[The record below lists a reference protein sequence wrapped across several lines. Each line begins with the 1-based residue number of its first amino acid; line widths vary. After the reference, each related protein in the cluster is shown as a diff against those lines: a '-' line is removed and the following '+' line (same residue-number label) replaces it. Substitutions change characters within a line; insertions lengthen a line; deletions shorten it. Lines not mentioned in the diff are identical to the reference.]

1 LIFKG
6 TGSVSGNFYVV
17 GNAQFPVYLMDGPQP
32 ILFEGGVT
40 AAGRLYADGIKS
52 ALQNRKPGFLF
63 LTHVHW
69 DHCGAVSLLKTF
81 FPSLIT
87 AASERSATILSKHTA
102 QKLMTD
108 LNRKAQ
114 KIIAST
120 PSVEPS
126 HVLYKDFRPFTIDM
140 IIKDGQSIKL
150 EGGGTLEVMATPGH
164 TRDFM
169 SYYLPDKKILVSSE
183 ASGCLNSN
191 GRISVQFLSDY
202 DDYLASLKRIAA
214 LPVEILCQGHRL
226 VFAGRDEVADFLSRS
241 IRETELYRER
251 VYRIFKEE
259 DGVIDRIISRV
270 KSEEYDIINGV
281 KQPEVPYLLNLHAQI
296 THLAGK
302 FKR

>member
-1 LIFKG
+1 MIFKG
-6 TGSVSGNFYVV
+6 TGAVSGNFYVV

-52 ALQNRKPGFLF
+52 ALQKRKPGFLF

-69 DHCGAVSLLKTF
+69 DHCGAVNLIKTF

-87 AASERSATILSKHTA
+87 AASEKSATILSKHTA

-114 KIIAST
+114 KVIALT

-126 HVLYKDFRPFTIDM
+126 HVLYEDFRPFTIDM

-150 EGGGTLEVMATPGH
+150 EGGGTIEVMATPGH

-191 GRISVQFLSDY
+191 GRISVQFLADY

-226 VFAGRDEVADFLSRS
+226 VFVGRDEVADFLSRS
-241 IRETELYRER
+241 IHETELYRDR
-251 VYRIFKEE
+251 VYRLFEEE

-281 KQPEVPYLLNLHAQI
+281 KQPEVPYLLNLRAQI
-296 THLAGK
+296 THLAGR

>member
-6 TGSVSGNFYVV
+6 TGAVSGNFYVV

-52 ALQNRKPGFLF
+52 ALQKRKPGFLF

-69 DHCGAVSLLKTF
+69 DHCGAVNLIKTF

-87 AASERSATILSKHTA
+87 AASEKSATILSKHTA

-114 KIIAST
+114 KVIALT

-126 HVLYKDFRPFTIDM
+126 HVLYEDFRPFTIDM

-150 EGGGTLEVMATPGH
+150 EGGGTIEVMATPGH

-191 GRISVQFLSDY
+191 GRISVQFLADY

-226 VFAGRDEVADFLSRS
+226 VFVGRDEVADFLSRS
-241 IRETELYRER
+241 IHETELYRDR
-251 VYRIFKEE
+251 VYRLFEEE

-281 KQPEVPYLLNLHAQI
+281 KQPEVPYLLNLRAQI
-296 THLAGK
+296 THLAGR

>member
-6 TGSVSGNFYVV
+6 TGAVSGNFYVV
-17 GNAQFPVYLMDGPQP
+17 GNAQFPVYLMDGSQP

-52 ALQNRKPGFLF
+52 ALQKRKPCFLF

-69 DHCGAVSLLKTF
+69 DHCGAVSYLKSVL
-81 FPSLIT
+81 PSLAVAVSEKS
-87 AASERSATILSKHTA
+87 AAILSKSTA

-114 KIIAST
+114 KVIEST

-126 HVLYKDFRPFTIDM
+126 HVLYEDFRPFTIDM

-191 GRISVQFLSDY
+191 GRISVQFLADY

-214 LPVEILCQGHRL
+214 LHVEVLCQGHRL
-226 VFAGRDEVADFLSRS
+226 VFVGRDEVADFLSRS
-241 IRETELYRER
+241 IHETELYRDR
-251 VYRIFKEE
+251 VYRLFEEE
-259 DGVIDRIISRV
+259 DGVIDRIINRV

-281 KQPEVPYLLNLHAQI
+281 KQPEVPYLLNLRAQI
-296 THLAGK
+296 THLVGK